1 MCKMSQSLVLV
12 WWGKGSLEEAYV
24 TDSDRASDLLQ
35 ENKIKVVKDVERQ
48 LCWELS
54 KNVSKNSLMSKNF
67 YQANI
72 FIWVVIWFLW

>member
-1 MCKMSQSLVLV
+1 MYGEWIQDSKTETGKLLVRQLSRRTIKHKMCKMSQSLVLV

-48 LCWELS
+48 LC
-54 KNVSKNSLMSKNF
+54 
-67 YQANI
+67 
-72 FIWVVIWFLW
+72 